1 MISISG
7 SLLKKSPMLSAV
19 TSVPPTVTRLN
30 VMPETAPPGDI
41 TEISDFGLHSEAYET
56 FSSRTPETKPA
67 P

>member
-1 MISISG
+1 
-7 SLLKKSPMLSAV
+7 MLSAV